1 MYEKVFVDANII
13 IDLIDDDRKYHLQ
26 TIKVFEYFIDK
37 NIELYTSCV
46 FVTTIYYIINKC
58 AKTKINSLTEIE
70 KINEIF
76 TVIPFDNQDIEKTV
90 DIMRQNSSFKDFED
104 TLQYHLAK
112 KIGCEVI
119 ITNDKGFV
127 SEEIKVFDIEKF
139 YNFLSSSS

>member
-46 FVTTIYYIINKC
+46 FVTTIYYIINKY
-58 AKTKINSLTEIE
+58 AKTKINSLIEIE

-104 TLQYHLAK
+104 ALQYHLAK

-127 SEEIKVFDIEKF
+127 SDGVKVFDIEKF